1 MKNPRPTPQDED
13 IDRLLAR
20 RYHDTTPEF
29 EARWVALKR
38 ELRQSPVRRRPWA
51 VFPSLSWLTVGGL
64 AAAIMVIAVATWRR
78 ESPSTNTADMPS
90 PALMEL
96 FAMNAVL
103 DRATALLD
111 EENREVLLNLP
122 ARPQAPM

>member
-1 MKNPRPTPQDED
+1 MKTPRPAPQDED
-13 IDRLLAR
+13 VDRLLAR
-20 RYHDTTPEF
+20 HYHDTTPEF

-51 VFPSLSWLTVGGL
+51 FFPSMSWLTLGGL
-64 AAAIMVIAVATWRR
+64 AAALMVLAVVTWRR
-78 ESPSTNTADMPS
+78 ESPSTITADVPS

-122 ARPQAPM
+122 ARPPAPM